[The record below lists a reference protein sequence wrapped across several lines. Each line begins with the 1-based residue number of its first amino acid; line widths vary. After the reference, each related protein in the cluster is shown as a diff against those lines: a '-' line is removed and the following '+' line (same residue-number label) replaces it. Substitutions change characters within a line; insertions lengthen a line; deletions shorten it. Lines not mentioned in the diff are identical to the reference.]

1 MVPVSF
7 ASFPFAGQEF
17 ALSPSRALYW
27 AEERALIVADLHLEK
42 ASWYAQRGQMLP
54 PYDSRE
60 TLARVADALRAT
72 GARRVLCLGD
82 NFHDSHGP
90 ARLEPHAAGML
101 DALMR
106 AVDWVWITGNHDLGH
121 DAKDAAVAAQGVA
134 ELTVR
139 GIALRHEA
147 HPGETGPELSGH
159 FHPKF
164 AVTVRGHRVAR
175 PCAVASERRLILPA
189 FGALTGGMNAADPA
203 ILGALQPAHAID
215 ALVPVSGPA
224 ASKLARFPLWRHP
237 KLSPLEGRGLGEG
250 NSA

>member
-7 ASFPFAGQEF
+7 TPFGAPFAFAGQEF
-17 ALSPSRALYW
+17 ALAPSRALYW

-60 TLARVADALRAT
+60 ALARVADALRET

-106 AVDWVWITGNHDLGH
+106 AVDWVWITGNHDT
-121 DAKDAAVAAQGVA
+121 KDTAAAAPGLP

-147 HPGETGPELSGH
+147 RPGGTAPELSGH

-164 AVTVRGHRVAR
+164 SVTARGRRVAR
-175 PCAVASERRLILPA
+175 PCAVASEHRLILPA
-189 FGALTGGMNAADPA
+189 FGALTGGLNAADPA
-203 ILGALQPAHAID
+203 ILAALQPARMID
-215 ALVPVSGPA
+215 ALVPA
-224 ASKLARFPLWRHP
+224 AGKLARFPLWREA
-237 KLSPLEGRGLGEG
+237 KSP
-250 NSA
+250 